1 MRYFSKDCHI
11 YKRFNTIQRFNKH
24 KKVYFNR
31 KILIN
36 YNINSSGDKEI
47 GDIYNILIT
56 GVGGQGVVLLGKIL
70 REYGMQSPLIKNVV
84 GTETRGVSQRE
95 INILKD

>member
-1 MRYFSKDCHI
+1 M
-11 YKRFNTIQRFNKH
+11 
-24 KKVYFNR
+24 
-31 KILIN
+31 
-36 YNINSSGDKEI
+36 I

-70 REYGMQSPLIKNVV
+70 REYGMKSPLIKNVV

-95 INILKD
+95 FR

>member
-11 YKRFNTIQRFNKH
+11 YKRFNTIQRFNIH
-24 KKVYFNR
+24 KKVYFNS
-31 KILIN
+31 KILIIH
-36 YNINSSGDKEI
+36 NINTSGDKEI

-70 REYGMQSPLIKNVV
+70 REYGMISPLIKNVV

-95 INILKD
+95 FKYIKN